1 MNRLFA
7 QLCEENFPRAN
18 DAVMHGLAEYYI
30 NRPATPLSSA
40 SKAEVYLDKVAS
52 SAFNNLIPGLV
63 YHGIE
68 RCTPEEEYVV
78 TTRSK
83 NNRRTYDLAKSDIYL
98 VKLKLS
104 FNDVPLPDQY
114 MYLPYVRTGGIIYLG
129 GSMFHITPVLSD
141 KVISPGRNSIFI
153 RLLQY
158 KLNFYRCPHSIIVNG
173 EREAVLVV
181 WSLIYNQN
189 KENRKVPPTTKANT
203 SLAHYLFAKYGF
215 TETFR
220 KYAGVIPIVGTSQD
234 ITPGNYPID
243 KWMIIESAHKHFK
256 PTGYVGEFYA
266 GTDIRLAIPKADW
279 NPVTQSFISGFFYV
293 VDHFPEQ
300 ILATYVDNKQT
311 WMLTLANIL
320 FSSHYTVGN
329 LHSRISEHFVS
340 LDSYVD
346 NIAIEKLAEKGYR
359 IENFYDLLA
368 LLTSRYNELTADN
381 IHANSMYGKYL
392 DVLYYVMLPITTAIF
407 TTKFALM
414 KQVSKSALP
423 PSYNNIRDT
432 FIRKLKPG
440 PIFKLS
446 SDNPVT
452 ETVSYSGDHLYF
464 KLTSK
469 ITEQESGPA
478 GRRGRSGRKV
488 GGEDKYL
495 NASMIV
501 GGSILFL
508 SKSNPTP
515 TNRIN
520 CFVNIDPV
528 TGTILPNEEF
538 AELLNRTD
546 ELLSMK

>member
-18 DAVMHGLAEYYI
+18 EQIMSGLADYYI
-30 NRPATPLSSA
+30 NRPATPYSSA
-40 SKAEVYLDKVAS
+40 SKTEAYLDKVCA

-63 YHGIE
+63 YHGLE

-83 NNRRTYDLAKSDIYL
+83 NNRRSYDLAKSDIYL
-98 VKLKLS
+98 VKLKFS
-104 FNDVPLPDQY
+104 FNDTPLPDQY
-114 MYLPYVRTGGIIYLG
+114 MYLPYTRRGDIFYLG

-203 SLAHYLFAKYGF
+203 ILAHYLFAKYGF
-215 TETFR
+215 TETFK
-220 KYAGVIPIVGTSQD
+220 KYVGVVPIVGTSKD
-234 ITPGNYPID
+234 ITEQNYPPTE
-243 KWMIIESAHKHFK
+243 WLIIESAHKHYK

-266 GTDIRLAIPKADW
+266 GTDIRLAIRKVDW
-279 NPVTQSFISGFFYV
+279 NHISQAFVSGFFYV

-300 ILATYVDNKQT
+300 ILASYVDNKQT
-311 WMLTLANIL
+311 WLLTLASIL

-346 NIAIEKLAEKGYR
+346 NLAIEKLSEKGYR

-368 LLTSRYNELTADN
+368 LLLSRYNELTAEN
-381 IHANSMYGKYL
+381 IQANSMYGKYL

-414 KQVSKSALP
+414 KQVSKSP
-423 PSYNNIRDT
+423 PTYTNIRDI
-432 FIRKLKPG
+432 FIRKLKAG
-440 PIFKLS
+440 PVFKLS

-478 GRRGRSGRKV
+478 GRRGRSGRKA
-488 GGEDKYL
+488 GGEDRYL
-495 NASMIV
+495 NASMIE

-520 CFVNIDPV
+520 CFVKVDPV
-528 TGTILPNEEF
+528 TGTILPNP
-538 AELLNRTD
+538 ELVDILRKTD